1 MEEVF
6 ISEFFELDDE
16 LEELGVFD
24 SIINIDSKFFI
35 NILRLKQSEIVEFK
49 DSYNR
54 INEFF
59 RTIMIL
65 LDTSNAKGD
74 KMYRAALEK
83 FTFPGVKGI
92 NLGVSETGMDA
103 GFGPILSQQV
113 ISDAFDIVKAG
124 SKQPE
129 IFQLVG
135 LFEKNVSSDR
145 LSDMIAT
152 IILPD
157 IKRYTREINRK
168 LGLNNR
174 KYTNVEFE
182 DEIAINPFKKC
193 ELLYLPKEIL
203 HEIPIARSWSD
214 IDRVIAENKAIRD
227 EVNDAIGKEWKKM
240 CTTDKKE
247 YMKNHIF
254 NNAER
259 CERLIDSYRQS
270 EINEYELAN
279 NWDYMISDTFKQMKK
294 SGLFNFLEHSDNSEI
309 DSWQASMKVLSI
321 LKDWVENNKGWDE
334 ILSSSTTRREKSMQ
348 RLLHLCGKYYCT
360 TNNVD
365 MSFEANE
372 GPGPVDLKISRGMD
386 KTVIEIKLSSNDDY
400 LHGYEEQIEK
410 YAKAEET
417 NKRIFVY
424 VKVGNPIRDKKI
436 EKRHKERIDAGENPP
451 FLYIIDSQRQSSAS
465 KR

>member
-1 MEEVF
+1 
-6 ISEFFELDDE
+6 LDE
-16 LEELGVFD
+16 IGVFD
-24 SIINIDSKFFI
+24 SIISRDSHFFI
-35 NILRLKQSEIVEFK
+35 NILRLKKSENIEFQE
-49 DSYNR
+49 SYNR
-54 INEFF
+54 VNDFF

-65 LDTSNAKGD
+65 LDNSNNKDD
-74 KMYRAALEK
+74 KLYRTALEK
-83 FTFPGVKGI
+83 FDFPGVKGI

-103 GFGPILSQQV
+103 GFGPILSEQV

-157 IKRYTREINRK
+157 IREYTRKVNRK
-168 LGLNNR
+168 LGLNFAR
-174 KYTNVEFE
+174 YPEIKFR
-182 DEIAINPFKKC
+182 DEIAINPFKNC
-193 ELLYLPKEIL
+193 ELLYLPIDIL

-227 EVNDAIGKEWKKM
+227 EVNEAVGKEWRKM
-240 CTTDKKE
+240 CSADKKE
-247 YMKNHIF
+247 YIKNHIF
-254 NNAER
+254 HDFDR
-259 CERLIDSYRQS
+259 CMRLIESYRQA

-279 NWDYMISDTFKQMKK
+279 NWDYLIADTFKQMKK
-294 SGLFNFLEHSDNSEI
+294 CGLFNFLEHADNSGI
-309 DSWQASMKVLSI
+309 DSWHASLKVLSL
-321 LKDWVENNKGWDE
+321 LKDWIENNKGWDE
-334 ILSSSTTRREKSMQ
+334 IISTATNRREKSLQ
-348 RLLHLCGKYYCT
+348 RLLHLSGKYYCS
-360 TNNVD
+360 TNNID

-386 KTVIEIKLSSNDDY
+386 KTVVEIKLSSNEDY
-400 LHGYEEQIEK
+400 MHGYEEQIEK

-417 NKRIFVY
+417 DKRIFVY

-436 EKRHKERIDAGENPP
+436 EQRHIERTESGENPP
-451 FLYIIDSQRQSSAS
+451 LLFIIDSQKQKSAS
-465 KR
+465 KK

>member
-1 MEEVF
+1 MDEIF
-6 ISEFFELDDE
+6 ISEFFDLDNELD
-16 LEELGVFD
+16 ELGVFD

-49 DSYNR
+49 GSYNR
-54 INEFF
+54 INDFF

-65 LDTSNAKGD
+65 LDTANDKGD

-103 GFGPILSQQV
+103 GFGPILSKQV

-157 IKRYTREINRK
+157 IKAYTREINQK
-168 LGLNNR
+168 IGLNNSN
-174 KYTNVEFE
+174 YANIEFK

-227 EVNDAIGKEWKKM
+227 EVNEAVGKEWGKM
-240 CTTDKKE
+240 CAADKKE
-247 YMKNHIF
+247 YIKNHIF
-254 NNAER
+254 NNTER
-259 CERLIDSYRQS
+259 CGRLIDNYRQV

-279 NWDYMISDTFKQMKK
+279 NWEYMISDTFKQMKK

-309 DSWQASMKVLSI
+309 DSWQASLKVLSL

-334 ILSSSTTRREKSMQ
+334 ILSTTTGRREKSLQ
-348 RLLHLCGKYYCT
+348 RLLHLSGKYYCT
-360 TNNVD
+360 TNNID

-386 KTVIEIKLSSNDDY
+386 KTVVEIKLSSNDDY
-400 LHGYEEQIEK
+400 MHGYEEQIEK
-410 YAKAEET
+410 YAKAEGT
-417 NKRIFVY
+417 RKRIFVY
-424 VKVGNPIRDKKI
+424 VKVGNPIRDNKI
-436 EKRHKERIDAGENPP
+436 EQRHKERTESGENPP
-451 FLYIIDSQRQSSAS
+451 FLFIIDSQKQSSAS
-465 KR
+465 KK